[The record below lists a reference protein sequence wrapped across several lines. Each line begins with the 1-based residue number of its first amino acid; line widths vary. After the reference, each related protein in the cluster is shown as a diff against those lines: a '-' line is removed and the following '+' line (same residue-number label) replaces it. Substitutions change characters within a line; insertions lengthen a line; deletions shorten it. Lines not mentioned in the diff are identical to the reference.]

1 LGLDREGGIEDFSMV
16 QESEWDEIV
25 ELYQLYNL
33 SGADK
38 SRRPKYFYSRKD
50 WDAHSEEQIY
60 TGSWQ
65 ASYHMSV
72 KAIPVPLAQSLG
84 RLSLIWK
91 ARHDNRYNVYYR

>member
-65 ASYHMSV
+65 ASYHMSPEHFYKLLKILRPDLEV
-72 KAIPVPLAQSLG
+72 DEQ
-84 RLSLIWK
+84 
-91 ARHDNRYNVYYR
+91 